1 MDDRL
6 SIDDAS
12 VFDNL
17 DEQQVEFDG
26 EVDGDLLHFAVRHD
40 VLEALSGER
49 PDGDAVALF
58 LRHVEPI
65 ADAALIALG
74 RDRGTE
80 LIVVSENDL
89 A

>member
-6 SIDDAS
+6 FIDDAT

-26 EVDGDLLHFAVRHD
+26 EVDGERLRFAVRHD

-49 PDGDAVALF
+49 PDGNAVALF
-58 LRHVEPI
+58 GRHLDPI
-65 ADAALIALG
+65 AGAALAALG
-74 RDRGTE
+74 HDRGTD
-80 LIVVSENDL
+80 LIIVSENDL